1 LVSIPAVVK
10 KLIDEQNLIVVGSV
24 GKKKICNVSP
34 RIFIQVTKDSIYWL
48 DFFKHKSYRNFKEN
62 PFVAVSVFDKEN
74 LIGYQLKGDVSFVS
88 NKKEKSEIKDGIIR
102 KTSELYK
109 SAYVKNLKK
118 RDNPEV
124 IKFNPKI
131 IYSLNPEEF
140 SDLSVAS
147 EADITQLFSRKK

>member
-1 LVSIPAVVK
+1 MVSIPAVVK

-24 GKKKICNVSP
+24 GKEKICNVSP
-34 RIFIQVTKDSIYWL
+34 RIFIRVTKDFIYWL

-88 NKKEKSEIKDGIIR
+88 NKNEKSEIKDWIIR
-102 KTSELYK
+102 RTSELYK
-109 SAYVKNLKK
+109 SAYVKNLKE
-118 RDNPEV
+118 RDPEV

>member
-1 LVSIPAVVK
+1 MRRTKNKTTTRSLRLVR
-10 KLIDEQNLIVVGSV
+10 LIHSFVIGAITGLVIFSLI
-24 GKKKICNVSP
+24 
-34 RIFIQVTKDSIYWL
+34 IFS
-48 DFFKHKSYRNFKEN
+48 
-62 PFVAVSVFDKEN
+62 AVSVFDKEN

-102 KTSELYK
+102 RTSELYK
-109 SAYVKNLKK
+109 SAYVKNLKEK
-118 RDNPEV
+118 KDPEV

>member
-1 LVSIPAVVK
+1 MKIPNTIK
-10 KLIDEQNLIVVGSV
+10 KFIEDQGIFVVGTV
-24 GKKKICNVSP
+24 GENRLPNISP
-34 RIFIQVTKDSIYWL
+34 RIFFKVDEYLIYWL

-102 KTSELYK
+102 RTSELYK

-118 RDNPEV
+118 RDPEV